1 MSKKQLYYS
10 DAERMYIVNQ
20 MTIEEIASR
29 ANSNERTIRRWK
41 EEGNWDTKK
50 TQYLLSK
57 QMFHEELYEFARK
70 LMNGIKED
78 LENDEKVDT
87 GRMYAFIRML
97 PMILKVKEYEDI
109 SAKKEAQE
117 DKKGLSQDVVELIEQ
132 EVLGLKRDKRT
143 E

>member
-1 MSKKQLYYS
+1 MTKKHLYYS
-10 DAERMYIVNQ
+10 EAERMYVVNQ

-29 ANSNERTIRRWK
+29 ANSNERTVRRWK
-41 EEGNWDTKK
+41 EEGDWDTKK
-50 TQYLLSK
+50 NQYLLSK

-70 LMNGIKED
+70 LMSGIKDD
-78 LENDEKVDT
+78 LDKGEKVDT

-109 SAKKEAQE
+109 SAKKDEKS
-117 DKKGLSQDVVELIEQ
+117 DKKGLTQDIVELIEQ
-132 EVLGLKRDKRT
+132 EVLGLRR

>member
-1 MSKKQLYYS
+1 MSKKHLYYS
-10 DAERMYIVNQ
+10 EAERMYIVNQ

-41 EEGNWDTKK
+41 EEGDWDTKK
-50 TQYLLSK
+50 NQYLLSK

-70 LMNGIKED
+70 LMNRIKED
-78 LENDEKVDT
+78 LEIGEKVDT

-117 DKKGLSQDVVELIEQ
+117 DKKGLSQDVVALIEQ
-132 EVLGLKRDKRT
+132 EVLGLRR

>member
-41 EEGNWDTKK
+41 EEGDWDTKK

-70 LMNGIKED
+70 LMNRIKED
-78 LENDEKVDT
+78 LENGEKVDT

-109 SAKKEAQE
+109 STKKEAQD
-117 DKKGLSQDVVELIEQ
+117 DKKGLSQDVVALIEQ
-132 EVLGLKRDKRT
+132 EVLGLNRGQ
-143 E
+143 

>member
-1 MSKKQLYYS
+1 LSKKQLYYS

>member
-1 MSKKQLYYS
+1 MTKKHLYYA
-10 DAERMYIVNQ
+10 DAERMYVVNQ

-29 ANSNERTIRRWK
+29 SNSNERTVRRWK
-41 EEGNWDTKK
+41 EEGDWDTKK
-50 TQYLLSK
+50 NQYLLSK

-70 LMNGIKED
+70 LMNGIKDD
-78 LENDEKVDT
+78 LDSGEKVDT

-109 SAKKEAQE
+109 SAKKESADE
-117 DKKGLSQDVVELIEQ
+117 KKGLTQDIVAIIEQ
-132 EVLGLKRDKRT
+132 EVLGLKR